1 MWNEF
6 DKMVT
11 QFFNMQEQMNRG
23 QNFNGCQAHGHS
35 WDFPQTATTREGDE
49 VTFTAEIP
57 GVKKEDLELDV
68 KGNQLHLKG
77 KKAATAEDKEKVLHS
92 ERAKQGFDQTYKLPF
107 TVDPEKIE
115 AKYEN
120 GVLEV
125 KLQRA
130 ESDKPQSIEIN

>member
-11 QFFNMQEQMNRG
+11 QFFNIQEQMNRG
-23 QNFNGCQAHGHS
+23 QNFSGCQGQS
-35 WDFPQTATTREGDE
+35 WGYPQTDLKRNDDE
-49 VTFTAEIP
+49 VIFTAELP
-57 GVKKEDLELDV
+57 GVKKEDLTLDV

-77 KKAATAEDKEKVLHS
+77 KKTSTTSEKEKVLHS
-92 ERAKQGFDQTYKLPF
+92 ERGKQGFDQTYKLPF
-107 TVDPEKIE
+107 VADPEKIE

-130 ESDKPQSIEIN
+130 ENDKPQSIEIN